1 VETLFL
7 LVLILKCLQLDLTY
21 LNLTEMVLLPVCMNN
36 LTKTTGVTLMT
47 TEKFVE
53 LFNAQIKSCK
63 DILIDRASVYA
74 PNQDRLENF
83 KQAALL
89 QSCTPVTALGGMLAK
104 HIIAIYS
111 FISSQ
116 ESNIFVSPEQW
127 KEKITDSINYL
138 ILLSALLEESS
149 NV

>member
-1 VETLFL
+1 
-7 LVLILKCLQLDLTY
+7 
-21 LNLTEMVLLPVCMNN
+21 
-36 LTKTTGVTLMT
+36 MT

-53 LFNAQIKSCK
+53 LFNAQIKFCK